1 MAQQREAADARPKV
15 RVAIVG
21 TGLAGLATAYLL
33 QQDKQ
38 ARFDVTLFEQAE
50 TLALDA
56 ASVTLKNTKSGVR
69 ERVNI
74 PPRSVTRGYY
84 PNLTRMYDY
93 LRIPLRSVRYTFLYA
108 EIQATKTQAG
118 PRPAQSTDPMAGAYF
133 AFEKLHKPVLSRW
146 LSGSW
151 LWQLWQSIFIAAC
164 YVWFLA
170 SCFVVEPLITKKTNA
185 SESLQA
191 YLQRIRVPLRFIN
204 HHLLPVLGA
213 ICTCS
218 HEQLL
223 DFPAS
228 DVVNF
233 MTRSSLQRT
242 YMTDGVHDLQSRLV
256 KGVKDIRLQA
266 QVRKVERVG
275 NGVSIQWDRHQDG
288 SGSIPEEVFDRVVL
302 AVTPNAAAKIF
313 SPASYALSS
322 IPTASIEAT
331 VLDPSYKRIY
341 VEERGQAP
349 VAKLFSK
356 HNHPQLMAF
365 RTHFSDA
372 GGAQTEAW
380 NYLPSGAICRT
391 SPFPYAL
398 EEGKVLHR
406 ARFTRT
412 LRTVASRSIVESVVG
427 RSRSA
432 RNETTASEKM
442 WVSGK
447 DNVWV
452 TGSWCWDGMVLLEG
466 CVVSAMRV
474 ADEFG
479 VAVPWRDEWK

>member
-1 MAQQREAADARPKV
+1 MAQQWEAADARPKT

-21 TGLAGLATAYLL
+21 TGLAGLTTAYLL

-74 PPRSVTRGYY
+74 PSRSVTRGYY

-108 EIQATKTQAG
+108 EIQATKTQVG
-118 PRPAQSTDPMAGAYF
+118 PRPPQSTDPMVGAYF
-133 AFEKLHKPVLSRW
+133 AFEKLHKPVLSRR
-146 LSGSW
+146 LGGSW
-151 LWQLWQSIFIAAC
+151 LWQLWQAIFIAAC

-170 SCFVVEPLITKKTNA
+170 SCFVVEPRTTKKTNA

-191 YLQRIRVPLRFIN
+191 YLQRIRVPRRFVD

-218 HEQLL
+218 HQQLL

-242 YMTDGVHDLQSRLV
+242 YMTDGVDDLQSRLV

-266 QVRKVERVG
+266 HVSKVERVG
-275 NGVSIQWDRHQDG
+275 NGVLIQWDRHQDG
-288 SGSIPEEVFDRVVL
+288 SGSIPQEVFDRVVL

-322 IPTASIEAT
+322 IPTASIDAT
-331 VLDPSYKRIY
+331 VLDPSCKRIY

-349 VAKLFSK
+349 VGRLVSK
-356 HNHPQLMAF
+356 HNNPQLMAF

-372 GGAQTEAW
+372 GTQTEAW
-380 NYLPSGAICRT
+380 DYLPSGAICRT
-391 SPFPYAL
+391 SPFAYVL
-398 EEGKVLHR
+398 EEEGKILHR

-427 RSRSA
+427 RGRSA
-432 RNETTASEKM
+432 GNQATASKM

-452 TGSWCWDGMVLLEG
+452 AGSWCWDGMVLLEG

-479 VAVPWRDEWK
+479 VAVPWRNEYK